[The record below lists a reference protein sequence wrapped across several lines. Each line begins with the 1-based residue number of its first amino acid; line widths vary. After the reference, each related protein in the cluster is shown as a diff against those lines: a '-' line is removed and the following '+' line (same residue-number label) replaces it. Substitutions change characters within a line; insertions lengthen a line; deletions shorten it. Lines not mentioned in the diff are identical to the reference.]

1 VTRLVLDSG
10 GLSAL
15 ARRPED
21 AAAIVAVF
29 TRDGLW
35 PPLVPSV
42 VLVESLSGRP
52 RTDVRVN
59 RLLKTCD
66 IVEELS
72 ERTARRAGQLRAL
85 ARTGSAVDAV
95 VVAMA
100 EPGGAVLGS
109 DLKDLRALA
118 AHAQDVTVHR
128 P

>member
-85 ARTGSAVDAV
+85 ARTGSAVDAA

>member
-10 GLSAL
+10 GLTSL
-15 ARRPED
+15 ARRPGD
-21 AAAIVAVF
+21 AAALIAVF
-29 TRDGLW
+29 KRDQLW
-35 PPLVPSV
+35 PPIVPSV

-52 RTDVRVN
+52 RTDAQVN

-66 IVEELS
+66 LVEELP
-72 ERTARRAGQLRAL
+72 EHLARRAGALRAL
-85 ARTGSAVDAV
+85 ARQGSAVDAV

-100 EPGGAVLGS
+100 EPSGSVLGG

-128 P
+128 A

>member
-1 VTRLVLDSG
+1 
-10 GLSAL
+10 L

-42 VLVESLSGRP
+42 VLVESLSGLP

-59 RLLKTCD
+59 RLLKTCE
-66 IVEELS
+66 IVEQLL
-72 ERTARRAGQLRAL
+72 ERTARRARELRAL
-85 ARTGSAVDAV
+85 ARAGSAVDAV
-95 VVAMA
+95 VIALA

-118 AHAQDVTVHR
+118 AHALDVTVHR
-128 P
+128 A